1 MFEFEAN
8 DSVIMESHK
17 VLEAALSTNPKTQA
31 VLRKTIRKYIMEAR
45 QQVINNIKFN
55 NGDPRQSRQAVR
67 TAVYKKVLGA
77 NLNILN
83 GRQARHGS
91 SYEPPRKVYPGMK
104 GHRGGNRRIRSQRTQ
119 DMMTLDPK
127 DRGFILR
134 FVNSG
139 TNPRYANG
147 RNVTGNNRNLRNFF
161 ALQEEGDYY
170 RGSIAPRNFF
180 KNTGNRALAQMADNL
195 STAIEEELTKI
206 LSE

>member
-31 VLRKTIRKYIMEAR
+31 VLRETIRKYIMEAR

-147 RNVTGNNRNLRNFF
+147 RNVTGNKRNLRNFF

>member
-147 RNVTGNNRNLRNFF
+147 RNVTGNKRNLKNFF

>member
-8 DSVIMESHK
+8 EAVILESHK

-147 RNVTGNNRNLRNFF
+147 RNVTGNKRNLRNFF

>member
-119 DMMTLDPK
+119 DIMTLDPK
-127 DRGFILR
+127 DRGFVLR

>member
-17 VLEAALSTNPKTQA
+17 VLEAAISTNPKTQA

-127 DRGFILR
+127 DRGFVLR

>member
-1 MFEFEAN
+1 MFEFEA
-8 DSVIMESHK
+8 DEAVVMESKK

-147 RNVTGNNRNLRNFF
+147 RNVTGNKRNLRNFF

>member
-8 DSVIMESHK
+8 EAVILESHK